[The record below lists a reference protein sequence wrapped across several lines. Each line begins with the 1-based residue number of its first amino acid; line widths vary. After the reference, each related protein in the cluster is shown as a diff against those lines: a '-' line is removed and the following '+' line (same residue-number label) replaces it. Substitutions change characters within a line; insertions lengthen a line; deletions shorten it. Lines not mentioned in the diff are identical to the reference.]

1 MVTWQRRS
9 SLRSLRVI
17 GITALGRSSLFSFP
31 LLPGRPRCSSSLAG
45 GPGRSGAGLCRTSPQ
60 RRSRKFAGIGFSE
73 IRKDSVAPCAGSR
86 SGPQSDPSEAQRY
99 THQGLS
105 RGRSVARRVG
115 LRPQQRSGLSAFHT
129 RFCGGQGR
137 PPRILS
143 AARATEHRMSR
154 PPSPG
159 DGWLG
164 PFRAAFAENAPQ
176 LEVYFLAP
184 GIGRGGPFPVLK

>member
-1 MVTWQRRS
+1 MPPRSTRRS
-9 SLRSLRVI
+9 ERWTGGEERDGIAAPVTVVLVLLLGVSRAACVVAASDSWPPI
-17 GITALGRSSLFSFP
+17 GVAPYAG
-31 LLPGRPRCSSSLAG
+31 SSS
-45 GPGRSGAGLCRTSPQ
+45 GPLSETPWKRTVVRTKASL
-60 RRSRKFAGIGFSE
+60 K
-73 IRKDSVAPCAGSR
+73 VALWPVRWCCV
-86 SGPQSDPSEAQRY
+86 PNSEAAFRPS
-99 THQGLS
+99 TPAS
-105 RGRSVARRVG
+105 VEARAVPRG
-115 LRPQQRSGLSAFHT
+115 
-129 RFCGGQGR
+129 C
-137 PPRILS
+137 S